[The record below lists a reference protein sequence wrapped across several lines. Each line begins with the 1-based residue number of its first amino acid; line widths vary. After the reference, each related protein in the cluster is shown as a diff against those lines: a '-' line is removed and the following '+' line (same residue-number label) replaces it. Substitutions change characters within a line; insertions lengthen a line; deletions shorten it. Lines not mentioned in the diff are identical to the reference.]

1 MSEEYAP
8 KIVEIGESKFVSVP
22 LGTGLLGFFKDGK
35 IEAEPMDNDT
45 FVQGMARSIKVLKT
59 CKTPS
64 VLFFAGHTRW
74 DSGELHDL
82 GSFME
87 TLDNNGLL
95 DENCE
100 ECNDR
105 VDCIRLRYGNA
116 TLTVHEV
123 LLPRGEEDE
132 DDSDSVTDI
141 GFMITTEKSSSGEE
155 EPAAK
160 RQRITPSSS

>member
-22 LGTGLLGFFKDGK
+22 LGTGLLDFFKDGK
-35 IEAEPMDNDT
+35 IEAESMDNDT
-45 FVQGMARSIKVLKT
+45 FVRGIARSIEVLKT
-59 CKTPS
+59 CKTSS

-74 DSGELHDL
+74 DMDELHDL

-87 TLDNNGLL
+87 ALHDHGLSAE
-95 DENCE
+95 DCGEHGE
-100 ECNDR
+100 GD
-105 VDCIRLRYGNA
+105 DCIRLQYGNV

-141 GFMITTEKSSSGEE
+141 GFMITTE

-160 RQRITPSSS
+160 KQRIAPSSS